1 MNRLAALA
9 VALLLTLPALAQK
22 PGAPIEGRWIS
33 PESVTFTNPALA
45 GSAFHLDIVVAQDG
59 AFQGTWDSYQCFSY
73 PSTYGAI
80 ISCSR
85 VKHPAKARGRLDR
98 MAGRGEIELEKLGRT
113 SFKYKLAKE
122 LVLELPKDWQR
133 KGGDA
138 VLYTSKLSPAPRR

>member
-1 MNRLAALA
+1 MSTFLVLA
-9 VALLLTLPALAQK
+9 VALFLALPALAQK
-22 PGAPIEGRWIS
+22 PVAPIEGRWIS

-73 PSTYGAI
+73 PSAYGAI

-113 SFKYKLAKE
+113 SFRYKLGKE